1 MENENANVTIF
12 NYIIAKCVSIRV
24 FSAHACLSHSLDIHI
39 QEKANLE
46 QYIFHRVPYLER
58 RDVKSVMSMKPVMTV
73 LSLIHSS
80 CQVDVQG
87 DGHC

>member
-1 MENENANVTIF
+1 MCFDTRFLCSRLLMTI
-12 NYIIAKCVSIRV
+12 ILI
-24 FSAHACLSHSLDIHI
+24 SHSLDIHI
-39 QEKANLE
+39 QEKAHLE